1 MVIAN
6 NLMLLLL
13 AFIGINIAV
22 VHALP
27 TWESFNSRSSIDS
40 LVTGSTFL
48 LAGGLEYGLSYYLT
62 TPLPK
67 GVCVCVCPRRP
78 IPNSNSL
85 KKTGSIG
92 GNMTISVI
100 PHQEDAPLFF
110 VNSGQF
116 FEYRNESY
124 ILHVNVLNT
133 TGVKNEP
140 LPYKL
145 ALAKHR
151 DGLSNTMW
159 RWRRTSLHLDLDYG
173 QCTNNG
179 FYYRCVSR
187 HGEGLY
193 TSFDP

>member
-1 MVIAN
+1 
-6 NLMLLLL
+6 MLLLL
-13 AFIGINIAV
+13 AFIGTNIAV

-67 GVCVCVCPRRP
+67 GVC
-78 IPNSNSL
+78 
-85 KKTGSIG
+85 SIG

-193 TSFDP
+193 TSFEP